1 MKKVYLSLA
10 LFASF
15 SALAQKMPE
24 KKEGFSS
31 ERSFVSKAKKTS
43 QDILKAE
50 GDTLWIS
57 EFETAGE
64 WSQTLGTGQSTNTGD
79 NPGWEI
85 LTAIPASI
93 TSQQAGYNWPATFS
107 GATGNFAFINS
118 DGAGAAGTQ
127 DAYYGTVANIDL
139 SAAGA
144 SALYLTFSEY
154 YRNFLDN
161 TSVEVSVDGGTTWTI
176 FEANPEA
183 EVPVNTNSIAG
194 EIEVVNI
201 TPAIGAGT
209 WTNQVKV
216 RFHYVGAYDWFW
228 GVDDVKI
235 VEAWDN
241 DVKINN
247 WFAATDITTTQG
259 LDYYTI
265 DNSQVDFPGL
275 TFGAYVNNN
284 GAQSQASVALKATAT
299 GGYDQTGTAITL
311 NANATDSVAITT
323 PYIPTGVGVKTIN
336 LTTIIAG
343 TDSAPANNTV
353 ATGMEIT
360 TQEYSR
366 DNGVSTGSISNTTTN
381 TGNPLKIGN
390 IMDIFTNWE
399 TSGAVVRLNTQA
411 AATAGAEYWVE
422 VFKFDGTDYVYEAES
437 ERKTISG
444 TAASWSKLK
453 WIDGVN
459 LVGGKLNFTAGDDIL
474 LLACHSGG
482 TSEVRFG
489 LAQNTY
495 EGSVLG
501 YLGDGSAFQLTSPGA
516 VMVRLTDD
524 PTLDVNEINEVSNFT
539 VSPNPASEV
548 INVKLNNADNA
559 VITISDLAGKIVSTT
574 TSNGV
579 STSVSTAGLN
589 SGVYLVNVTIGN
601 ATSTQKVVIK
611 K

>member
-15 SALAQKMPE
+15 SALAQKMPT
-24 KKEGFSS
+24 KKEGFSP

-57 EFETAGE
+57 GFETAGE
-64 WSQTLGTGQSTNTGD
+64 WAQTLGTGQSTNTGD

-93 TSQQAGYNWPATFS
+93 TAQQAGYQWPATFS

-118 DGAGAAGTQ
+118 DGAGASGTQ

-139 SAAGA
+139 SAAGT

-161 TSVEVSVDGGTTWTI
+161 TSVEVSIDGGTTWTV

-183 EVPVNTNSIAG
+183 EVPVNTNSVDG
-194 EIEVVNI
+194 EVEVVNI

-209 WTNQVKV
+209 WTNQVRV

-259 LDYYTI
+259 LDYYTL
-265 DNSQVDFPGL
+265 DDSQTSFPGL
-275 TFGAYVNNN
+275 TFGAFVNNN
-284 GAQSQASVALKATAT
+284 GAQTQ
-299 GGYDQTGTAITL
+299 G
-311 NANATDSVAITT
+311 SVAITS

-336 LTTIIAG
+336 LTTVITG

-390 IMDIFTNWE
+390 IMDVFNDWIT
-399 TSGAVVRLNTQA
+399 TGAVLRLNTQA

-422 VFKFDGTDYVYEAES
+422 VFKFDGTDYVYEAET

-453 WIDGVN
+453 WIDGAN
-459 LVGGKLNFTAGDDIL
+459 LVNGKLNLTAGDDIL
-474 LLACHSGG
+474 LLACHNGG
-482 TSEVRFG
+482 TSAVRFG

-501 YLGDGSAFQLTSPGA
+501 YLGDGSAFQLTAPGA

-539 VSPNPASEV
+539 VSPNPANEV

-559 VITISDLAGKIVSTT
+559 VITISDLAGKVVSTT
-574 TSNGV
+574 TSNGI